1 MAHPALSPDEKY
13 LYFASDMGGTLG
25 GSDIFRVEILGDNK
39 YGKPEN
45 LGNLINTPGRES
57 FPFISKNNV
66 MYYSSDGFPGLGGL
80 DIFAVKFYE
89 NGTTSKPI
97 NIGRPGNSADDDFC
111 FIMDSDSKIGF
122 LSSNRPGG
130 KGRDDIYSFFEEKPL
145 VFDCEKMLKGVLKD
159 AKTNN
164 VIVDGLII
172 LSDRTMKEVAK
183 QKTKEDGTFA
193 FNEVDC
199 KELYY
204 YLRGEK
210 EKYETAEVKV
220 NTNKEG
226 ETYYEML
233 LKPREVAISKNT
245 DLAKVFNIKEIYF
258 DLNKSDIR
266 PDAAVE
272 LAKIVEVM
280 KQYPKMKVDIRSHT
294 DSRASDAYNLAL
306 SDKRAKSTLEWIVKQ
321 GIERKRL
328 TAKGY
333 GETRLVNGC
342 SNGVPCTEE
351 EHQANRRSEFIVV
364 SME

>member
-1 MAHPALSPDEKY
+1 
-13 LYFASDMGGTLG
+13 
-25 GSDIFRVEILGDNK
+25 
-39 YGKPEN
+39 
-45 LGNLINTPGRES
+45 
-57 FPFISKNNV
+57 
-66 MYYSSDGFPGLGGL
+66 
-80 DIFAVKFYE
+80 
-89 NGTTSKPI
+89 
-97 NIGRPGNSADDDFC
+97 
-111 FIMDSDSKIGF
+111 
-122 LSSNRPGG
+122 
-130 KGRDDIYSFFEEKPL
+130 
-145 VFDCEKMLKGVLKD
+145 
-159 AKTNN
+159 
-164 VIVDGLII
+164 
-172 LSDRTMKEVAK
+172 MKEVAK
-183 QKTKEDGTFA
+183 QKTKEDGSFA

-220 NTNKEG
+220 STDKEG

-245 DLAKVFNIKEIYF
+245 DLAKVFDIKEIYF

-280 KQYPKMKVDIRSHT
+280 KEYPKMKIDIRSHT

-306 SDKRAKSTLEWIVKQ
+306 SDRRAKSTLEWIVKQ

-351 EHQANRRSEFIVV
+351 EHQANRRSEFIIV